1 VAVTTHEGQDN
12 AYRTYPGVLEASGTI
27 QAAAGD
33 TVALRLGELH
43 TAGGS
48 VSNVSDQIALLPA
61 AQIARIE
68 QRRFQAGTTIL
79 AGVGAFALAAT
90 TYVFLLII
98 AITNAF

>member
-1 VAVTTHEGQDN
+1 MAVTTHQGQDN
-12 AYRTYPGVLEASGTI
+12 ASRTYPGVLEASGTI

-33 TVALRLGELH
+33 TVALLLGELH

-48 VSNVSDQIALLPA
+48 LPNVSDQIALLPA

-90 TYVFLLII
+90 TYVLLLIV
-98 AITNAF
+98 AITNGF